1 MQQPRSNLDKCNE
14 TFHHMSYVI
23 FSQLQLEVAIQDAF
37 LRFMATI
44 LKGYEWVKHS
54 FLMKHY
60 LKKLKQTKMKVS
72 YPDVNVLFKNAAI
85 KNSIGRNHRRQ
96 ISVLFNTKLLRF
108 SLSFSSSK
116 DNIHKRG
123 SFSKETVVLR
133 LLGGGVRGVTTR

>member
-1 MQQPRSNLDKCNE
+1 
-14 TFHHMSYVI
+14 
-23 FSQLQLEVAIQDAF
+23 
-37 LRFMATI
+37 
-44 LKGYEWVKHS
+44 
-54 FLMKHY
+54 MKHY

-72 YPDVNVLFKNAAI
+72 YLDVNVLFKNVAI

-133 LLGGGVRGVTTR
+133 LLGGGGGGKGGYNKIIWFHQLR